1 MFLIDK
7 VEGWRGKDRGEVD
20 DMAGFRQF
28 EEIGAWQQ
36 GRALVRDIY
45 QLSRVGGLSKDF
57 GLRDQIQRAAVS
69 ICSNI
74 AEGFERRGNKE
85 FIKFLWIAKG
95 SAAEVYSQL
104 YHLQDIGYVSR
115 EEFSDLHGKAKRIG
129 ATLHLLI
136 ESIPDPNR
144 LK

>member
-1 MFLIDK
+1 M
-7 VEGWRGKDRGEVD
+7 
-20 DMAGFRQF
+20 
-28 EEIGAWQQ
+28 
-36 GRALVRDIY
+36 
-45 QLSRVGGLSKDF
+45 
-57 GLRDQIQRAAVS
+57 GLRDQVQRAAIS

-95 SAAEVYSQL
+95 SAAEVSSQL
-104 YHLQDIGYVSR
+104 YHLQDIGYIS
-115 EEFSDLHGKAKRIG
+115 EDEFADLQGKVKRIG